1 MGKIKLNKR
10 SSLTFKKLNK
20 LYQKVKQETNNF
32 KEFKQELIIKN
43 PESVRLFRIMIGKG
57 LVEFSRL
64 LNKSASTIQSL
75 EEKRWNIR
83 IQTAKK
89 YIDIIKNLNK
99 KYIFSSIPYETIKYN
114 YENFYTSRFFSR
126 ISKRVPYEKRVRKGK
141 IGGKATLKKY
151 GRNYFVNLA
160 KKGAS
165 LGGIAVSK
173 KYPHEH
179 YQKIGKM
186 TGEIHGREKLSEWGK
201 RGGITTASK
210 QKLTEQ
216 EELIKKRLDKNKIK
230 NITHHKVE
238 GHNKYY
244 VVDFLVKHNNLDIY
258 IEATAV
264 HGKKSSSYPYSKS
277 LDLIKRI
284 QSIRLKNNKCKFLCI
299 ISSKFSVEGMIKL
312 SQYADCVLLD
322 NHLNKLP
329 FIINK
334 INHKTYL
341 KNITKIG
348 LNSILK
354 RKIMFKNGGIATK
367 DLNINKSE
375 TKVINFL
382 NRNKIKFSTQ
392 SILESKFGT
401 ISIVDFI
408 LTSTRDLKL
417 IIEVTSINGKS
428 KKALPRTINKMESR
442 LSMLKEFYIKE
453 ANLVG
458 LIDNVSQKEINKY
471 NPKFKLISMNNFI
484 SNIKNIYSN

>member
-99 KYIFSSIPYETIKYN
+99 KYIFSSI
-114 YENFYTSRFFSR
+114 
-126 ISKRVPYEKRVRKGK
+126 PYEKRVRKGK